1 MSNVLPAAIAFFALG
16 ANLLGTLHLLL
27 LQPRSRALRWF
38 AVFELDIMVWLGLQG
53 WMFATGSKE
62 PVLLTAFALSV
73 HLLPALFVI
82 DALIDTRNIG
92 LKPILGLLIVAAAT
106 SPLSLG
112 AISGDGGDVVE
123 LGAVLWQVTGWVL
136 GSVIQVRREMPVAL
150 AQGARR
156 KTRIVVLGFLVV
168 VVPASIVLGWL
179 TDDSFFVFAMPLV
192 TVVIQIALFIGV
204 TQLRFYDLEAG
215 SARRGDLASDAA
227 ALQRQAMVGELAA
240 SFAHEV
246 RNPLTGVR
254 SLAQRLAEEDVD
266 EPARRRYA
274 EVIVREVGRVEQ
286 IVADLLGVSRR
297 AAARPASAGPTDLAP
312 LLDDLR
318 ILLAP
323 RAERAGVELRVRA
336 GDVRVAASPE
346 PLAQAILN
354 LLLNAVEHSPPGTR
368 VELATELA
376 DGTARIVVRD
386 RGPGVPAQE
395 RERIFEP
402 LYSLR
407 GGSGLGL
414 AVVRRIAAES
424 GWSVSVDDA
433 PGGGAEFR
441 LAIPLAT
448 VPAAEGAA

>member
-1 MSNVLPAAIAFFALG
+1 V
-16 ANLLGTLHLLL
+16 T
-27 LQPRSRALRWF
+27 
-38 AVFELDIMVWLGLQG
+38 
-53 WMFATGSKE
+53 
-62 PVLLTAFALSV
+62 
-73 HLLPALFVI
+73 
-82 DALIDTRNIG
+82 
-92 LKPILGLLIVAAAT
+92 
-106 SPLSLG
+106 
-112 AISGDGGDVVE
+112 
-123 LGAVLWQVTGWVL
+123 WQVVGWVL
-136 GSVIQVRREMPVAL
+136 GSVIQVRREMPIAL

-156 KTRIVVLGFLVV
+156 KTRIIVLGFLVV

-192 TVVIQIALFIGV
+192 TVAIQVALFIGV

-215 SARRGDLASDAA
+215 SARRGDLASDAS
-227 ALQRQAMVGELAA
+227 ALQRQAMIGELAA

-254 SLAQRLAEEDVD
+254 SLAQRLAEEEID

-297 AAARPASAGPTDLAP
+297 AAARPAGGGPTELAP
-312 LLDDLR
+312 LFDDLR

-336 GDVRVAASPE
+336 GDVHVAASRE
-346 PLAQAILN
+346 TLAQAILN
-354 LLLNAVEHSPPGTR
+354 LLLNAVEHSAPGTR
-368 VELATELA
+368 VELEAGRA
-376 DGTARIVVRD
+376 DGAARIVVRD
-386 RGPGVPAQE
+386 QGPGVDPAE

-424 GWSVSVDDA
+424 GWSVEVADA

-441 LAIPLAT
+441 VRVPLAAGA
-448 VPAAEGAA
+448 PAASGAT